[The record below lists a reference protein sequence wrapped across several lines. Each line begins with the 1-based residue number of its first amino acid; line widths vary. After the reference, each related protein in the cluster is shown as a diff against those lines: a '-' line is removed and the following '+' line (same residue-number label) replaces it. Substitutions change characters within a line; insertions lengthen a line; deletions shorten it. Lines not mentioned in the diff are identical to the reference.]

1 MMKSTIQETITY
13 TCHVCKSAHIV
24 RNGTNRYG
32 KAQYHCKDCGAYR
45 VLKPKLTSSEIEQQT
60 VLRACLERSSLRG
73 VERIF
78 DVARQTVAQWIK
90 AHVQKLPD
98 IKDLLLPA
106 ESGDVLEL
114 DEIWGF
120 VLKKAHTRWLWT
132 AMCRRTRQIVAFVI
146 GDRSKA
152 TCLRLWFEIPDEY
165 KHCHT
170 FSDFW
175 RAYQH
180 VFPAETHNSV
190 GKETG
195 ESAHMERWNNTLRQR
210 VGRYV
215 RRTLSFSK
223 SDEYHSLFT
232 RWFIL
237 QYNSGLSLTI

>member
-1 MMKSTIQETITY
+1 MIQETITD
-13 TCHVCKSAHIV
+13 TCRVCKSTHIV

-32 KAQYHCKDCGAYR
+32 KAQYHCKDCGVYR
-45 VLKPKLTSSEIEQQT
+45 VLNPKLTSSETEQQT

-78 DVARQTVAQWIK
+78 DIARQTVAQWIK

-98 IKDLLLPA
+98 LKERLVPA

-114 DEIWGF
+114 DEIWSF
-120 VLKKAHTRWLWT
+120 VFKKAHTRWLWT

-152 TCLRLWFEIPDEY
+152 TCLRLWDEIPDEY

-175 RAYQH
+175 NAYQQ
-180 VFPAETHNSV
+180 VFPAEIHRSV

-195 ESAHMERWNNTLRQR
+195 ETAHIERWNNTLRQR

-215 RRTLSFSK
+215 RQTLSFSK
-223 SDEYHSLFT
+223 SDEYHHLLT
-232 RWFIL
+232 TWFIA
-237 QYNSGLSLTI
+237 QYNESLSLTV